1 MEEFFDIEK
10 LDTYKGWLKKINK
23 YFNYEK
29 LDLSKLWDFLTD
41 QLSFNEDQWYDLK
54 LSLMFLYDNFIS
66 NGNDEESIDMIEYDD
81 VERLL
86 IDMDTN
92 YEDDEIALSKL
103 INVPPFLL
111 EENKYGYY
119 GDGVAFNV
127 LIDNTEYAV
136 YNEDNIDD
144 AYDEW
149 KDSYMEDMSLND
161 LYGVENYLDFDID
174 NSIIQNFISEEVDYW
189 LENKTDDEILEIAD
203 MVNEKEDLERQINT
217 IKKYKENNKTEKY
230 NLINDIKLI
239 DSQIYGLEIKNDEG
253 EYDEKI
259 ENLELEKEE
268 IEKLI
273 IEIDYDNEQ
282 VEDDLMGVM
291 GELDDLIEYKV
302 REVAEDIIF
311 DDISNEIESDPLD
324 YFYNR
329 LGYDYSDIVAYGY
342 ATFAVNDY
350 KNNMF
355 DDNERGINMSPY
367 DGIEEEIEH
376 NGKTYYIH
384 RIN

>member
-136 YNEDNIDD
+136 YNEDNIED

>member
-1 MEEFFDIEK
+1 
-10 LDTYKGWLKKINK
+10 
-23 YFNYEK
+23 
-29 LDLSKLWDFLTD
+29 
-41 QLSFNEDQWYDLK
+41 
-54 LSLMFLYDNFIS
+54 
-66 NGNDEESIDMIEYDD
+66 
-81 VERLL
+81 
-86 IDMDTN
+86 MDTN

-342 ATFAVNDY
+342 ATFAENDY

-355 DDNERGINMSPY
+355 DDTERGINMSHY
-367 DGIEEEIEH
+367 GIEEEIEH

>member
-1 MEEFFDIEK
+1 MDEFFDIEK
-10 LDTYKGWLKKINK
+10 LENYKGWLKKINN
-23 YFNYEK
+23 YFKGERVSLN
-29 LDLSKLWDFLTD
+29 KLWKFLTETMS
-41 QLSFNEDQWYDLK
+41 LNEGKWYDLK
-54 LSLMFLYDNFIS
+54 LSLIFLYGSFIS
-66 NGNDEESIDMIEYDD
+66 SGNDDESIDMIEYDD

-86 IDMDTN
+86 IDMDGN
-92 YEDDEIALSKL
+92 YEDDEIALSEFL
-103 INVPPFLL
+103 DVPPFLL
-111 EENKYGYY
+111 EENKYGHY
-119 GDGVAFNV
+119 GGGVVFNV
-127 LIDNTEYAV
+127 IIDDSEYAV

-149 KDSYMEDMSLND
+149 KDSYMEDMDLND
-161 LYGVENYLDFDID
+161 LYNIESYLDFDM
-174 NSIIQNFISEEVDYW
+174 NSSIIQNFISEEVDYV

-302 REVAEDIIF
+302 KEVAEDIIF
-311 DDISNEIESDPLD
+311 DDISNEIESDPFD

-355 DDNERGINMSPY
+355 DDSERGINMSPY